1 VGGCVGGSL
10 GVPIAVYDHDLPEGS
25 EGKPLAAGQAGDLV
39 ATAAFPNMPLYLWN
53 DDKPSPGTKYR
64 GAYFDRFHHAWAQGD
79 FCVFHPKTGGVFMLG
94 RSDGVLN
101 PSGIRFGSSD
111 IYAVL
116 ERCFPGEIAESLCV
130 GQRRPSDLDEQVV
143 LFLLMKQGRALD
155 TKLAR
160 QIKGTIARELTK
172 RHVPRYVFQ
181 VPEIPVTVNG
191 KKVEL
196 PVKSIISGKTVKPSG
211 TLLNPESLQFFY
223 RFQKVEELAEPAAKL

>member
-1 VGGCVGGSL
+1 M
-10 GVPIAVYDHDLPEGS
+10 YDHDLADGS
-25 EGKPLAAGQAGDLV
+25 EGKPLPAGQAGDLV
-39 ATAAFPNMPLYLWN
+39 ATAAFPNVPLFLWN
-53 DDKPSPGTKYR
+53 DDAPSPGKKYR
-64 GAYFDRFHHAWAQGD
+64 GAYFDRFDGAWAQGD
-79 FCVFHPKTGGVFMLG
+79 FCVFHPKTGGVLMLG

-116 ERCFPGEIAESLCV
+116 ERCFPAEVAESLCV
-130 GQRRPSDLDEQVV
+130 GQRRSSDLDERVV
-143 LFLLMKQGRALD
+143 LFLIMRQGRTLD
-155 TKLAR
+155 RKMVTS
-160 QIKGTIARELTK
+160 IKDTIARELTK

-211 TLLNPESLQFFY
+211 TLLNPGSLDFFY
-223 RFQKVEELAEPAAKL
+223 RFQKVEELEEPLAKL